1 MVVIRRLLALAAL
14 SFLLMGCATLDR
26 DLNRLILSSAERG
39 R

>member
-1 MVVIRRLLALAAL
+1 MVVIRRLLALAVL
-14 SFLLMGCATLDR
+14 SLLLTGCASLDR